1 MSLGWITVRGV
12 LWNFLE
18 HFLRRGTGAVAALLL
33 SYFLLPQ
40 DYGLLS
46 MLALFVALATG
57 LMDSGIREALIRRKC
72 LSERLMTTAF
82 WASLAL
88 AAAAALA
95 LWVLAPLIAKFY
107 GQPALEPLVYSVTG
121 VLLISALQVV
131 PGARLVNAMNFKAL
145 MLVSVPATV
154 LSALCAVI
162 AAWAGFGVWALIIQ
176 MYVAALATSALLWR
190 RAGWPLRWRIDWKP
204 LTALYGF
211 GYKLFLSSLLAIVVR
226 NAAPSLIGKFLG
238 AVSAGYYYFADRI
251 MELVMAQLVYSIQ
264 NVTYPALV
272 KQGSSDEGLLA
283 AYRKIVHVTTFVL
296 YPCLTIAIGLAQP
309 LFSLVLSE
317 RWQGAIPCFQWLCA
331 VYLLY
336 PLHAMNLNILK
347 VKGRSDLFLRLEV
360 IKAAIALLILVL
372 AVQHGLMALLVGQ
385 LCSSLLCYLP
395 NSYFSKRLIGYAVP
409 QQIHDVLPNLLVACC
424 AGVVAHVLGGVLAPH
439 SVLLAVLLGGA
450 GAAVTHIALGAA
462 LRLPA
467 WSIACVL
474 WHGRRAGLTT

>member
-1 MSLGWITVRGV
+1 MSLSQSVFHGV
-12 LWNFLE
+12 VWNFLE
-18 HFLRRGTGAVAALLL
+18 HFLRRGVGAAAALLL
-33 SYFLLPQ
+33 SYLLRPE

-57 LMDSGIREALIRRKC
+57 LMDSGVREALIRRKH
-72 LSERLMTTAF
+72 LSERLLNTAF
-82 WASLAL
+82 WASLAMGGL
-88 AAAAALA
+88 AAVL
-95 LWVLAPLIAKFY
+95 LWMLAPPIARFY
-107 GQPALEPLVYSVTG
+107 DQPALESLIRSVTG
-121 VLLISALQVV
+121 VLLISALQVA
-131 PGARLVNAMNFKAL
+131 PGARLANTMNFKAL
-145 MLVSVPATV
+145 MKASVPATA

-176 MYVAALATSALLWR
+176 MYVAALATSVLLWR
-190 RAGWPLRWRIDWKP
+190 SAGWPLCWRIDWKP
-204 LTALYGF
+204 LSALYGF

-238 AVSAGYYYFADRI
+238 VVSAGYYYFADRI

-264 NVTYPALV
+264 SVTYPALV
-272 KQGSSDEGLLA
+272 KQGCSDEGLLA

-309 LFSLVLSE
+309 LFSLVLPE
-317 RWQGAIPCFQWLCA
+317 HWQGAIPCFQWLCA

-360 IKAAIALLILVL
+360 IKAAIALLILAL

-385 LCSSLLCYLP
+385 LCSSMLCYLP

-424 AGVVAHVLGGVLAPH
+424 AGVVAHILGGVLAPH

-450 GAAVTHIALGAA
+450 GAAVSHLALGAA

-467 WSIACVL
+467 WSIACAL
-474 WHGRRAGLTT
+474 WRGRRAGLST

>member
-1 MSLGWITVRGV
+1 MSLGLATLRGV
-12 LWNFLE
+12 AWNFLE
-18 HFLRRGTGAVAALLL
+18 HFLRRGVGAAAALLL
-33 SYFLLPQ
+33 SYLLRPE

-57 LMDSGIREALIRRKC
+57 LMDSGIREALIRRKF
-72 LSERLMTTAF
+72 LSERLLSTAF

-88 AAAAALA
+88 AGLAALL
-95 LWVLAPLIAKFY
+95 LWVLAPLIARFY
-107 GQPALEPLVYSVTG
+107 GQPSLESLIRSVTG
-121 VLLISALQVV
+121 VLLISALQVA
-131 PGARLVNAMNFKAL
+131 PGARLVNSMKFKEL
-145 MLVSVPATV
+145 MLVSVPAAAM
-154 LSALCAVI
+154 SAICAVI

-176 MYVAALATSALLWR
+176 MYVAALATSVLLWR
-190 RAGWPLRWRIDWKP
+190 RAGWVLRWRIDWKP
-204 LTALYGF
+204 LGALYGF
-211 GYKLFLSSLLAIVVR
+211 GYKLFLSSLLAIIVR

-238 AVSAGYYYFADRI
+238 VVSAGYYYFADRI

-296 YPCLTIAIGLAQP
+296 YPCLAIAIGLAQP
-309 LFSLVLSE
+309 LFSLLLSE

-360 IKAAIALLILVL
+360 IKTAITLLILVL
-372 AVQHGLMALLVGQ
+372 AVQHGLLALLVGQ
-385 LCSSLLCYLP
+385 LCSSLLCYWP
-395 NSYFSKRLIGYAVP
+395 NSYFSKRLIGYAVQ
-409 QQIHDVLPNLLVACC
+409 QQISDVLPNMLVACC
-424 AGVVAHVLGGVLAPH
+424 AGLVAYVLGGALAPY

-450 GAAVTHIALGAA
+450 GASVSYLALGAV

-467 WSIACVL
+467 LGIASVL
-474 WHGRRAGLTT
+474 WRARRSVGP